1 MAPVVEIPSGN
12 VHLTLP
18 IQEPPRAEQIQAP
31 PGPWSVHDG
40 KGNVVADDLPSRAA
54 ALRVLGALA
63 FRGADLPL
71 TVYDAEGRATGDR
84 LA

>member
-1 MAPVVEIPSGN
+1 
-12 VHLTLP
+12 
-18 IQEPPRAEQIQAP
+18 
-31 PGPWSVHDG
+31 VHDA
-40 KGNVVADDLPSRAA
+40 KGTVVADDLPSRAA

-71 TVYDAEGRATGDR
+71 TVYDAEGRPTGDR